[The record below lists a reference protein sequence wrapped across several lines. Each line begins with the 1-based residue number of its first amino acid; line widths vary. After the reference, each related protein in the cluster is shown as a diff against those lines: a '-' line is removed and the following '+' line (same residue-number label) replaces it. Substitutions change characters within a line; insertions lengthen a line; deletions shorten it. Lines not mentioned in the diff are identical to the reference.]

1 MSATLHSPAPRPT
14 AMHRS
19 TSLPPL
25 RLSVMAL
32 LMLLMG
38 FMQQAFAAPRALFY
52 MMETQKSVNAFVAHA
67 DKVDLLGPTWYGVDA
82 AGLVNGAPN
91 PFVLALAKDKRV
103 PVMPILSMTTNREG
117 FHKLMHDEQAQARMN
132 ASLLRAAKEHGFI
145 GFQYDFE
152 NIAWTDRDAFTKM
165 TKGTADALHKAG
177 LQLSIAVVPN
187 APGYSGRGPFS
198 KWMWEFWRGAYDL
211 EALGKITDLV
221 SLMTYDQHTRWT
233 APGPVDGYRW
243 MNEHLEYALKVV
255 PKHKLSL
262 GIALYGYRWST
273 GSPVK
278 EDGKE
283 APNIVGDYIDADE
296 SIPLAATYGA
306 KIRWD
311 EDDRTSYYWIERDQM
326 REWVFMPD
334 ARGFRERYALV
345 KKHGIDGFSAWVIGA
360 EDPAV
365 WDELPLSRR

>member
-1 MSATLHSPAPRPT
+1 MSDSPFLRC
-14 AMHRS
+14 
-19 TSLPPL
+19 L
-25 RLSVMAL
+25 RLCAAPL
-32 LMLLMG
+32 LLLLAG
-38 FMQQAFAAPRALFY
+38 LAQQALAAPRALFY

-67 DKVDLLGPTWYGVDA
+67 DKVDLLVPTWYGVDA

-91 PFVLALAKDKRV
+91 PFVLSLAKIKGV
-103 PVMPILSMTTNREG
+103 PVMPIVSMTTTREG
-117 FHKLMHDEQAQARMN
+117 FHKLLHDEQAQARMN

-152 NIAWTDRDAFTKM
+152 NIAWTDRDAFTRM
-165 TKGTADALHKAG
+165 AKGTADALHKAG
-177 LQLSIAVVPN
+177 LQLSVAVVPN
-187 APGYSGRGPFS
+187 APGASGRGPFS

-211 EALGKITDLV
+211 EALGKVTDLV

-233 APGPVDGYRW
+233 APGPVDGFPW
-243 MNEHLEYALKVV
+243 MKEHLDYALKVV

-273 GSPVK
+273 GNPVR

-306 KIRWD
+306 TIRWD
-311 EDDRTSYYWIERDQM
+311 EVDRTSYYWFERDQM

-345 KKHGIDGFSAWVIGA
+345 KAAGIDGFSAWVIGA